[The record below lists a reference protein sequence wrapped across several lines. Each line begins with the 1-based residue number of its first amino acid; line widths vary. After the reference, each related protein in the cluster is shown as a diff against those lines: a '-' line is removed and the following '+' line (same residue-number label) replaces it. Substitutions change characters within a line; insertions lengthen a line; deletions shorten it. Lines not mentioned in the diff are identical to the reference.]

1 MMHLSYT
8 NEDLRLRRLAYE
20 KACTPTAAA
29 AEAAT
34 KARRFDLAGFLEGL
48 GRQLR
53 RREPTLAPQRTKTSP
68 KG

>member
-1 MMHLSYT
+1 MLHLSYS

-20 KACTPTAAA
+20 RAKTPTAAA
-29 AEAAT
+29 AETAT
-34 KARRFDLAGFLEGL
+34 RARRIDVAGFLAGL

-53 RREPTLAPQRTKTSP
+53 RREPTLAPRPTVPSR

>member
-20 KACTPTAAA
+20 KARTPTAAA

-34 KARRFDLAGFLEGL
+34 KARRVDVAGFLQGL

-53 RREPTLAPQRTKTSP
+53 RREPTLAPLPTKASRE
-68 KG
+68 G

>member
-8 NEDLRLRRLAYE
+8 NEDLRLRRLARE
-20 KACTPTAAA
+20 QAQTPTTAA

-34 KARRFDLAGFLEGL
+34 KVRPIDWTGFLHGL

-53 RREPTLAPQRTKTSP
+53 RREPTLAAMPTRNSR

>member
-1 MMHLSYT
+1 MMHLSYS

-20 KACTPTAAA
+20 NARTPTAAA
-29 AEAAT
+29 AAAAT
-34 KARRFDLAGFLEGL
+34 KARRVDWTGFLQGL

-53 RREPTLAPQRTKTSP
+53 RREPTLAPRPTTTSR

>member
-1 MMHLSYT
+1 MMHLSYS

-20 KACTPTAAA
+20 KARTPTAAA
-29 AEAAT
+29 AAAAT
-34 KARRFDLAGFLEGL
+34 KARRVDLGGWLQGL

-53 RREPTLAPQRTKTSP
+53 RREPTLAPRPTTTSR

>member
-1 MMHLSYT
+1 MMHLSYS

-20 KACTPTAAA
+20 QARTPTGAVAD
-29 AEAAT
+29 AAT
-34 KARRFDLAGFLEGL
+34 KSRRVDWTGFLQGL

-53 RREPTLAPQRTKTSP
+53 RREPTLAPRPTMPSR

>member
-1 MMHLSYT
+1 MLHLSYT

-20 KACTPTAAA
+20 KARTPTAAA

-34 KARRFDLAGFLEGL
+34 KARRVDFTGWLKGL

-53 RREPTLAPQRTKTSP
+53 RREPTLAPLPPVRTP

>member
-1 MMHLSYT
+1 MLHLSYT

-20 KACTPTAAA
+20 KARTPTAAA

-34 KARRFDLAGFLEGL
+34 RARRIDVVGFLRGL

-53 RREPTLAPQRTKTSP
+53 RSEPTLAPLPTTKTR

>member
-1 MMHLSYT
+1 MMHLSYS
-8 NEDLRLRRLAYE
+8 NEDLRLRRMAYE
-20 KACTPTAAA
+20 KARTPTAAA

-34 KARRFDLAGFLEGL
+34 KARRVDWNGFLQGL

-53 RREPTLAPQRTKTSP
+53 RREPTLAPRPASRTT